1 MCGLVFAYIT
11 IVSGSLWP
19 AIIVHALNNS
29 LSCIDSVIRLYFD
42 GDVADIF
49 YYAMG
54 SAELLAENI
63 GQIFCIWV
71 STLVGNFIGCN
82 ASNKRPY
89 LAQN

>member
-1 MCGLVFAYIT
+1 MLKYLMIFF
-11 IVSGSLWP
+11 VSMVPLIELRGGVP
-19 AIIVHALNNS
+19 I
-29 LSCIDSVIRLYFD
+29 
-42 GDVADIF
+42 
-49 YYAMG
+49 
-54 SAELLAENI
+54 AELLAENI